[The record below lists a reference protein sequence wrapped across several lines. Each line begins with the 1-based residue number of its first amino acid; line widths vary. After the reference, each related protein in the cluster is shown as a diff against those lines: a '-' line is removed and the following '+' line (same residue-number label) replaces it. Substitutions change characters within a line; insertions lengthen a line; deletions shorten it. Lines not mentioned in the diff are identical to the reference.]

1 MQELRRIMSDSK
13 ESESKVPYSKRTLK
27 LCSKVKIG
35 DLGSSHE
42 TLFVLS
48 QWVNYMNT
56 KSERLISKMYSLL
69 MCIED
74 ESYATRWQQLRLW
87 WMMRRFIN
95 LQERWE
101 RMRLV
106 NLHLIRRSFEEE
118 DVDGDSSVTEG
129 TGQFL

>member
-1 MQELRRIMSDSK
+1 MQELKRIMSDSK

-27 LCSKVKIG
+27 LCREVEIG

-48 QWVNYMNT
+48 QWINYIDT

-101 RMRLV
+101 KMRLA
-106 NLHLIRRSFEEE
+106 NIHLIRRSFKKE
-118 DVDGDSSVTEG
+118 DVDGDSSVTGG